1 MSRVMSRT
9 VDRASG
15 ELHAPGS
22 WPVAAWIGHVF
33 RSWKSV
39 RAVELS
45 GFIALG
51 VLYGAVDLTWLAD
64 AKEITRPW
72 ALFLRV
78 LLTPAL
84 CPIILLLA
92 WLPADRSSPGW
103 RGRTQALVVA
113 TVLGCLVAVP
123 LMWNVPDWLGLPTL
137 QELCA
142 PKCDQDKLLPT
153 WQRLVGDFLS
163 SLLPGGLAIGVV
175 EMLRRRWRSQ
185 AQLRQLLEEQAAL
198 GRQAMAARLAAMQ
211 AQVEPRFLFDVLVDV
226 QQQYATGHSDS
237 AAEQL
242 ERLIHH
248 LRVALP
254 RLREQNVTTLDAEAA
269 LLGSYLALRQGLQH
283 QPVELVDELPAELR
297 GASLPAMLLLPL
309 LQRALR
315 LAPAHLPPL
324 VVLRAQ
330 RGTLANPMALQVFL
344 QISATGLCG
353 DDAELA
359 AHRERLQVLT
369 GDAAS
374 LKCHDIDGATR
385 FTLTLPS

>member
-1 MSRVMSRT
+1 
-9 VDRASG
+9 
-15 ELHAPGS
+15 
-22 WPVAAWIGHVF
+22 
-33 RSWKSV
+33 
-39 RAVELS
+39 
-45 GFIALG
+45 
-51 VLYGAVDLTWLAD
+51 
-64 AKEITRPW
+64 
-72 ALFLRV
+72 
-78 LLTPAL
+78 
-84 CPIILLLA
+84 
-92 WLPADRSSPGW
+92 
-103 RGRTQALVVA
+103 
-113 TVLGCLVAVP
+113 
-123 LMWNVPDWLGLPTL
+123 VPDWLGLPTL
-137 QELCA
+137 EELCA
-142 PKCDQDKLLPT
+142 PKCQPQKLPI
-153 WQRLVGDFLS
+153 WQRFTGDFLS
-163 SLLPGGLAIGVV
+163 ILLPGGLAIGVV

-185 AQLRQLLEEQAAL
+185 AQLQQLLQEQAAL

-226 QQQYATGHSDS
+226 QQQYALGQSDR

-248 LRVALP
+248 LRAALP
-254 RLREQNVTTLDAEAA
+254 RLREHNVTTLDAEAA

-315 LAPAHLPPL
+315 LAPAGLPPR

-353 DDAELA
+353 DDAELT

-369 GDAAS
+369 SDAAG
-374 LKCHDIDGATR
+374 LKCHDIDGTTR